1 MKIKKEPSI
10 IKKFIIGLLFI
21 IALANICQAATST
34 NTPTNTPTLTPT
46 PMTVIAG
53 CASGMVIDGAMN
65 ESAWSSV
72 GWTSIAKL
80 ALGSNPDNV
89 SASFKTLWDLNYLY
103 ICFNVND
110 SYLNASQTA
119 CNAYNDSAVEI
130 YMDMN
135 NDWGADTFPATP
147 GDIHFM
153 ISYDC
158 LQFCENDTVALPPSG
173 VEYASNTNTGGY
185 TMEVAIPWAL
195 VGATPNGGTSFE
207 FDLQVD
213 FNDGTGSRVG
223 QLVWNG
229 DQNDYQSSSH
239 LGIEHLNNCPSPTE
253 TITPTITLTP
263 VPVPAGAQNVSNYNL
278 VPATVS
284 TGQQGVYTIMYTIS
298 NPSNGTAMITGIT
311 LTVKDGQANLIQ
323 ASSALSGLGIRDV
336 NSYYFSTSST
346 TSSSYIYCP
355 MPSAIQVGPNSQ
367 KNIYV
372 VADITGDT
380 TNHAANFEIDIDSPL
395 NIAAVDFATGNTL
408 TVSATSGFS
417 FPMGSSDTVIQNS
430 ATELLISDINT
441 MPASVSTGQSN
452 VKAMELN
459 FSDIGN
465 TATASIKISSITLD
479 IKDAAGNSIA
489 ASSAIND
496 IKITSNDGSFI
507 YGETAAGTSNT
518 ITIVLSAPLIVPS
531 TQALTCA
538 LMLDMTNTFT
548 ATSCMVSL
556 DSQNNLYA
564 VDANSGI
571 PVSVSSLTSF
581 PLQSSPAVI
590 QKNVSSININTFTA
604 LLPTGV
610 VLGQKWVEL
619 FDFQISDTL
628 GPQSA
633 AAHFNSLTIT
643 VENGAGAP
651 AASNGAVGMFYITDN
666 LGNTLGSAFTGAVS
680 DTGIV
685 LTSPYIFTSGVSRN
699 FRVFCDILATA
710 YSQNFKV
717 AIQGPGDIS
726 ITDANSGYIT
736 GIMATPSL
744 PWTTGDASIYV
755 APATNLNIW
764 HNGNIVPT
772 QIGMGQPGVKF
783 MILYMSNPGYIGTA
797 DIQLDGITIT
807 AFDTKGNTIAGAK
820 LFFNVYLT
828 DLTGNVYG
836 TFNAVSS
843 TANSPFYL
851 AVNPATPL
859 FIEALNT
866 VTAYVSAD
874 MSINAPYGSFLISI
888 ASPGNVA
895 CNSVPAGYV
904 TVTATAPDAFPI
916 DSNITTITPLAY
928 NFEVGHENLMPK
940 SAVRGQKNIDALQL
954 NFENFNAVPIAV
966 TSLAIAIKDKDGLQ
980 IPANMVIGNIYIK
993 DMNNNILASAAAGN
1007 SAKISLIMSSF
1018 QVFQGNIKSLKITVD
1033 ISPNA
1038 QEPFYVEFENGTDAE
1053 TLPPAGVTPIQGDF
1067 FGNMKSSLVS
1077 IQAPNMEQSYHVF
1090 PNPVN
1095 PQQSPAH
1102 IEYYIENNSEVTIKI
1117 FTVNG
1122 DLVKIVADKALKP
1135 VGLHFEDIWNAVNE
1149 TGHNVLS
1156 GIYLCVIEVND
1167 KITGKTTKL
1176 IKKLAVLR

>member
-1 MKIKKEPSI
+1 MKVKKGPFTIKKI
-10 IKKFIIGLLFI
+10 IIVFIFI
-21 IALANICQAATST
+21 IALSCICKAATPT
-34 NTPTNTPTLTPT
+34 VTPTITPSSTPT
-46 PMTVIAG
+46 PMTVISG
-53 CASGMVIDGAMN
+53 CANGMVIDGAMN
-65 ESAWSSV
+65 ESPWNSV

-89 SASFKTLWDLNYLY
+89 SANFKTLWDMNYLY
-103 ICFNVND
+103 IGFSVND
-110 SYLNASQTA
+110 AYLHATQTA
-119 CNAYNDSAVEI
+119 CDAYNDSAVEI

-135 NDWGADTFPATP
+135 NDWGAETFPATP
-147 GDIHFM
+147 GDLHFM

-158 LQFCENDTVALPPSG
+158 LQFCQNDTVALPPSG
-173 VEYASNTNTGGY
+173 VEYASNTNASGY
-185 TMEVAIPWAL
+185 TMELAIPWTL
-195 VGATPNGGTSFE
+195 LGATPNAGTSFE
-207 FDLQVD
+207 FDVQVD
-213 FNDGTGSRVG
+213 FNDGTGTRVG

-229 DQNDYQSSSH
+229 DQNDYQSSTNF
-239 LGIEHLNNCPSPTE
+239 GIDQLSNCPSPTE

-263 VPVPAGAQNVSNYNL
+263 VPVPAGNQNISNYNL
-278 VPATVS
+278 APATVS
-284 TGQQGVYTIMYTIS
+284 TGQQDVYTVMYTIS

-311 LTVKDGQANLIQ
+311 LTVRDGQANLIQ

-346 TSSSYIYCP
+346 TSSSFIYCP
-355 MPSAIQVGPNSQ
+355 MPSAIQVGPNAQ

-372 VADITGDT
+372 VADITGNT
-380 TNHAANFEIDIDSPL
+380 TNHAANFQIGIDSPL
-395 NIAAVDFATGNTL
+395 NITAVDFATGNTL
-408 TVSATSGFS
+408 TVSAAAGFL

-430 ATELLISDINT
+430 ATELLISDIST
-441 MPASVSTGQSN
+441 MPVSASTGQSN

-459 FSDIGN
+459 FSDAGN
-465 TATASIKISSITLD
+465 TVTASIKISSITLD

-507 YGETAAGTSNT
+507 YGEAAAGTSNM

-564 VDANSGI
+564 VDANSGV
-571 PVSVSSLTSF
+571 PVGVSSLTSF
-581 PLQSSPAVI
+581 PLQSGPAVI
-590 QKNVSSININTFTA
+590 QKNVSNININTFTA
-604 LLPTGV
+604 LLPAGV

-666 LGNTLGSAFTGAVS
+666 SGNTLGSAATGAGS

-685 LTSPYIFTSGVSRN
+685 MTNPYIFTSGVSQN

-710 YSQNFKV
+710 YSQNFEV
-717 AIQGPGDIS
+717 AIQGPGYIS
-726 ITDANSGYIT
+726 VTDANSGYNAGIT
-736 GIMATPSL
+736 ATPSL
-744 PWTTGDASIYV
+744 PWITGNAAIYV
-755 APATNLNIW
+755 APATNLNMW

-797 DIQLDGITIT
+797 DIQLDGITLT
-807 AFDTKGNTIAGAK
+807 AFDTKGNTLAGAK
-820 LFFNVYLT
+820 LFSNVYLT
-828 DLTGNVYG
+828 DLSGNVYG

-843 TANSPFYL
+843 TANLPFYL
-851 AVNPATPL
+851 AVNPTTPFL
-859 FIEALNT
+859 IEALNT
-866 VTAYVSAD
+866 ITAYVSAD
-874 MSINAPYGSFLISI
+874 ISMNAPYGSFLIGI
-888 ASPGNVA
+888 TSPGSVA
-895 CNSVPAGYV
+895 CNSVPSGYI
-904 TVTATAPDAFPI
+904 TVTAAAPDAFPV

-940 SAVRGQKNIDALQL
+940 SAVRGQKSIDALQL

-980 IPANMVIGNIYIK
+980 IPANMVIGNMYIK
-993 DMNNNILASAAAGN
+993 DMNNNVLASAAAGN
-1007 SAKISLIMSSF
+1007 NANINFIISSF

-1033 ISPNA
+1033 ISMNA
-1038 QEPFYVEFENGTDAE
+1038 QEPFYVEFENGADAG

-1077 IQAPNMEQSYHVF
+1077 IQAPDLEQSYHVF

-1122 DLVKIVADKALKP
+1122 DLVKTVINKNLKP
-1135 VGLHFEDIWNAVNE
+1135 AGLHFEDTWNAVNE
-1149 TGHNVLS
+1149 TGHDVIS
-1156 GIYLCVIEVND
+1156 GVYLCVIEVD
-1167 KITGKTTKL
+1167 DQSTGQVTKL
-1176 IKKLAVLR
+1176 MKKLAVLR